1 MGVGVTVAVAVGV
14 NVAVAVGV
22 NVAVAVGVN
31 VAVAVGVGEA
41 VGVGVGTS
49 QSAQAEPSYRALG
62 MLSKKK
68 VLYSPGRLGLAVG
81 VAEGV
86 AVGVGAGLKVM
97 TAVPA
102 PNSLGTRMPPSNPV
116 KSVGGYW

>member
-1 MGVGVTVAVAVGV
+1 MDVNVGVGVGV
-14 NVAVAVGV
+14 NVAVAV
-22 NVAVAVGVN
+22 AE
-31 VAVAVGVGEA
+31 GEA

-49 QSAQAEPSYRALG
+49 QSAQEEPSYRPLA
-62 MLSKKK
+62 MASKKK
-68 VLYSPGRLGLAVG
+68 ISYWPGLVLG
-81 VAEGV
+81 VAVGV

-102 PNSLGTRMPPSNPV
+102 PNSLGTRMLPSNPV